1 MMPAMNQARFL
12 LVDDHEA
19 NLVALGA
26 VLSYD
31 GVEML
36 RARSGREALELL
48 LRHDI
53 ALAIIDVQMPIMD
66 GFELAEL
73 MRGSRRTQHVPII
86 FLTAGPQDNL
96 HRFRGYQAGAV
107 DFLYKPIEPNVLR
120 SKAAIFLDLYR
131 QREELARQRDKFLT
145 LAEEKAALL
154 RERDEAN
161 RRLRESESRFRSL
174 ADSAP
179 VIIWMTG
186 PDGCEFVNQACLAFF
201 GATRDEPVDMSGWAE
216 SVHPDDRAQAAE
228 AYRLA
233 FESRGRLDT
242 FFRCR
247 RHDGTYRWL
256 HSIGMPTLS
265 ATGELQG
272 YIGASHDVTDSKEA
286 EERLQRWSVD
296 LERAVDTKTAELQ
309 QSQDQLRAL
318 ATELTLTEQR
328 ERKRLAT
335 ELHDYLAQLLVV
347 MRMKLRQTL
356 LLVNEDRIGLLLQE
370 ADQVLTQSLDYT
382 RSLVAELTPPNLKE
396 FGLLDALSWLAN
408 QMHRH
413 GLTVTVQEDTG
424 EPGLPEDQAVLL
436 FQSVRELLFNVVKHA
451 EANEARITIALTD
464 DDRLEIV
471 VEDDG
476 CGFVP
481 SPPPD
486 RGTAPSQFGLFSI
499 RERMAAMGGRL
510 NIESA
515 VGSGT
520 RAILTTPY
528 RAVRDEASSA
538 APRPVPAQDA
548 SAPVQDSPFDSRA
561 GNQPGSSAIGILLVD
576 DHQMV
581 REGLR
586 SLLENYDDVA
596 VIGEAADGSEAIQSV
611 DRLHPAVVV
620 MDINMP
626 KTNGIDA
633 TMEIKSRHPHI
644 AVIGLSVHNSEEA
657 QDAMLRAGATRLLSK
672 EAAVDELYE
681 AIRQALRDEHPR
693 CGASLT

>member
-1 MMPAMNQARFL
+1 MPAMNQAKFL
-12 LVDDHEA
+12 LVDDHDA
-19 NLVALGA
+19 NLVALSA
-26 VLSYD
+26 VLSSD

-145 LAEEKAALL
+145 LAEEKAGLL

-179 VIIWMTG
+179 VIIWMIG
-186 PDGCEFVNQACLAFF
+186 PDGCEFVNQACLEFF
-201 GATRDEPVDMSGWAE
+201 GTPRAERIDVSCWAE
-216 SVHPDDRAQAAE
+216 RIHPDDRAQAAE
-228 AYRLA
+228 AYRVA
-233 FESRGRLDT
+233 VEARTRVET

-247 RHDGTYRWL
+247 RRDGAYRWL
-256 HSIGMPTLS
+256 HSIGMPTFF
-265 ATGELQG
+265 ATGALQG
-272 YIGASHDVTDSKEA
+272 YIGASHDVTDIKDA
-286 EERLQRWSVD
+286 EDRLQRWSID

-328 ERKRLAT
+328 ERKRLAL

-347 MRMKLRQTL
+347 LRMKLRQTL
-356 LLVNEDRIGLLLQE
+356 LLVSEDRIGLLLQE

-413 GLTVTVQEDTG
+413 GLTVTLEEDTE

-451 EANEARITIALTD
+451 GANEARITVALTD
-464 DDRLEIV
+464 DDRLQIV

-486 RGTAPSQFGLFSI
+486 RGTAPPQFGLFSI

-510 NIESA
+510 NIDST

-520 RAILTTPY
+520 RAVLTTPY
-528 RAVRDEASSA
+528 RTIQNETALA
-538 APRPVPAQDA
+538 APSPVLGQPDPPP
-548 SAPVQDSPFDSRA
+548 APVSPFDSRT
-561 GNQPGSSAIGILLVD
+561 GDSPGSSTIGILLVD

-611 DRLHPAVVV
+611 DRLHPAVVI

-633 TMEIKSRHPHI
+633 TSEIKSRHPHI
-644 AVIGLSVHNSEEA
+644 AVIGLSVHNSDEA
-657 QDAMLRAGATRLLSK
+657 QEAMLMAGAARLLSK

-681 AIRQALRDEHPR
+681 AIRQVLADDNPR

>member
-1 MMPAMNQARFL
+1 MPALNEAKFL

-19 NLVALGA
+19 NLVALSA
-26 VLSYD
+26 VLSHE
-31 GVEML
+31 GVEMVT
-36 RARSGREALELL
+36 AKSGREALELL
-48 LRHDI
+48 LQHDI

-73 MRGSRRTQHVPII
+73 MRGARRTQHVPII

-131 QREELARQRDKFLT
+131 QREELARQRDQFLT

-154 RERDEAN
+154 HERDEAN

-186 PDGCEFVNQACLAFF
+186 PDGCEFVNRACLEFF
-201 GATRDEPVDMSGWAE
+201 GATGADQIDVSGWVNA
-216 SVHPDDRAQAAE
+216 VHPEDRAEAAG

-233 FESRGRLDT
+233 ATQCARLET

-247 RHDGTYRWL
+247 RHDGAYRWL
-256 HSIGMPTLS
+256 HSVGMPTRTT
-265 ATGELQG
+265 AGEWQG

-286 EERLQRWSVD
+286 EERLQRWSID

-309 QSQDQLRAL
+309 QSQEQLRAL

-356 LLVNEDRIGLLLQE
+356 LLVTEDRIGELLQD

-396 FGLLDALSWLAN
+396 FGLLDALSWLAG
-408 QMHRH
+408 QMQRH
-413 GLTVTVQEDTG
+413 GLAVTLQEDTD
-424 EPGLPEDQAVLL
+424 EPALPEDQAVLL

-451 EANEARITIALTD
+451 QAKEARISIALTD
-464 DDRLEIV
+464 DDRLQIV
-471 VEDDG
+471 VEDNG

-481 SPPPD
+481 GPPSHQ
-486 RGTAPSQFGLFSI
+486 GPSQPQFGLFSI
-499 RERMAAMGGRL
+499 RERMAAMDGRL
-510 NIESA
+510 DIDSA
-515 VGSGT
+515 PGSGT
-520 RAILTTPY
+520 RAILTAPY
-528 RAVRDEASSA
+528 QARRERTSDGLSGHDQPERKSASVHMASPASRSSVTGGSA
-538 APRPVPAQDA
+538 
-548 SAPVQDSPFDSRA
+548 
-561 GNQPGSSAIGILLVD
+561 AIGILLVD

-586 SLLENYDDVA
+586 SVLENYDDVA
-596 VIGEAADGSEAIQSV
+596 VIGEAADGSEAIESV
-611 DRLHPAVVV
+611 DRLRPAVVI

-626 KTNGIDA
+626 KLNGIDA
-633 TMEIKSRHPHI
+633 TMEIKARHPEI
-644 AVIGLSVHNSEEA
+644 VVIGLSVHNSEEA
-657 QDAMLRAGATRLLSK
+657 HEAMRRAGATRLLSK

-681 AIRQALRDEHPR
+681 AIRQALADESSA